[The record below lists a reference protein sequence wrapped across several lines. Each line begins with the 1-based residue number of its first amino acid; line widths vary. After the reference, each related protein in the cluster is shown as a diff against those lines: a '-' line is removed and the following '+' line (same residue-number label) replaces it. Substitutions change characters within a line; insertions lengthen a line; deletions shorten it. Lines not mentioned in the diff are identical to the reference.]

1 MSPENKQEIKV
12 YRKMKTPKLMSGKY
26 SPSPTLGKGSPDGTS
41 RLWRKGLLHVQ
52 LQVGW
57 QQCHDSGQVIHS
69 LKHLS

>member
-41 RLWRKGLLHVQ
+41 RL
-52 LQVGW
+52 
-57 QQCHDSGQVIHS
+57 
-69 LKHLS
+69 